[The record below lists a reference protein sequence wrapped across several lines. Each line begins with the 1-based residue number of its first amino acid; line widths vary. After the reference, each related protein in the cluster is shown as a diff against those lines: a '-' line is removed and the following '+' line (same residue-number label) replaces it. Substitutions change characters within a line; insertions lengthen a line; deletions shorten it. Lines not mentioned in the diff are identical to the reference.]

1 MLRSGTRN
9 SSANISQECPARP
22 YSRIATA
29 AAAAP
34 SVRSRRRTARSL
46 LVRGCSDSDSITIV
60 SDGST
65 VHGGNHRGARE
76 PDVDT
81 GADQRAQVGEGC
93 VGWNAGPDPV
103 RARAWLLP
111 PRHLHVWPLVLPD
124 VDLSRSRDLLVLV
137 LQHLLPLREPA
148 CSARDCEEHREH
160 VDREAHRLV
169 DDARIEIDVR
179 IEPARDEVVVLE
191 GDALELHCEVGQRGL
206 PGGVGHLVARLLQAA
221 GTRRAVL
228 VPPVP
233 DARHADLARLHALA
247 VRADVLPVTVL
258 VQHAHHLLARAA

>member
-1 MLRSGTRN
+1 MLRSGTRD

-22 YSRIATA
+22 YSRITTA

-103 RARAWLLP
+103 RARAWLLA
-111 PRHLHVWPLVLPD
+111 PRHLPVWPLVLPD
-124 VDLSRSRDLLVLV
+124 VDRSRSRELLVLL
-137 LQHLLPLREPA
+137 LQHLLQRRGPV
-148 CSARDCEEHREH
+148 CSARGC
-160 VDREAHRLV
+160 A
-169 DDARIEIDVR
+169 
-179 IEPARDEVVVLE
+179 
-191 GDALELHCEVGQRGL
+191 
-206 PGGVGHLVARLLQAA
+206 VARSSGPYPPASPATARASLQCARL
-221 GTRRAVL
+221 RRAQGTCRPGS
-228 VPPVP
+228 PPP
-233 DARHADLARLHALA
+233 GR
-247 VRADVLPVTVL
+247 
-258 VQHAHHLLARAA
+258 

>member
-22 YSRIATA
+22 YSRITTA

-124 VDLSRSRDLLVLV
+124 VDLSRSHDLLVLI

-179 IEPARDEVVVLE
+179 VEPARDEVVGLE
-191 GDALELHCEVGQRGL
+191 GDAFELRCEVEQWRLAGDL
-206 PGGVGHLVARLLQAA
+206 EHIVGYLLQDA
-221 GTRRAVL
+221 GTRIVVL
-228 VPPVP
+228 VHAVP
-233 DARHADLARLHALA
+233 EAHQPELSRLHSLD
-247 VRADVLPVTVL
+247 VLVDVLPVTDL
-258 VQHAHHLLARAA
+258 VQHTQ